1 MEQKTNKKVKVIGT
15 QYYINTNTGELEPM
29 QVTSIEDRDFN
40 FTKVWMKNFIST
52 LDLIG
57 NKKSKVAFWII
68 DNLNK
73 ENQITMTQRQIS
85 EATGISYPV
94 VNETM
99 KCLIDA
105 NFIKQ
110 QNWGVYMINP
120 DIVFK
125 GTRNG
130 RLNVL
135 NTYGSIEKEKKE
147 ISKEEQLSNLL
158 TSITQLQIQATKLQE
173 EIQKEKNSNN
183 NNSDEQKL
191 KVV

>member
-15 QYYINTNTGELEPM
+15 QYYINTNTGEIEPM

-105 NFIKQ
+105 NFLKQ

-183 NNSDEQKL
+183 YNSDEQKL
-191 KVV
+191 KMA

>member
-29 QVTSIEDRDFN
+29 QVTTIEDRDFN

-73 ENQITMTQRQIS
+73 ENQITMTQRQIA

-125 GTRNG
+125 GTRSG

-183 NNSDEQKL
+183 NNIDEQKL

>member
-15 QYYINTNTGELEPM
+15 QYYINAETGELEPM

-68 DNLNK
+68 DNQNK

-99 KCLIDA
+99 KCLIEA
-105 NFIKQ
+105 NFLKQ

-158 TSITQLQIQATKLQE
+158 TSITQLQSQATKLQE
-173 EIQKEKNSNN
+173 EIQNEKNNDNN
-183 NNSDEQKL
+183 NDVNSKL
-191 KVV
+191 KAV

>member
-1 MEQKTNKKVKVIGT
+1 MEQKTNKKVKIIGS
-15 QYYINTNTGELEPM
+15 QEYINAETGEIEVM
-29 QVTSIEDRDFN
+29 QVTSIEERDFN
-40 FTKVWMKNFIST
+40 FTKIWMKNFIAT

-57 NKKSKVAFWII
+57 NKKSKIAYWII

-73 ENQITMTQRQIS
+73 ENQITMTQRQIA

-99 KCLIDA
+99 KCLMDA

-125 GTRNG
+125 GTRTG
-130 RLNVL
+130 RINVL
-135 NTYGSIEKEKKE
+135 NTYEDINKQKKRITE
-147 ISKEEQLSNLL
+147 EEQLSNIL
-158 TSITQLQIQATKLQE
+158 TTISQLQIKAQNLQKS
-173 EIQKEKNSNN
+173 IKEKNNN
-183 NNSDEQKL
+183 KPNQ
-191 KVV
+191 